1 MVKIFASELSK
12 CRKIK
17 LLYGILLSISL
28 FVVLLVFPV
37 MWILAAPVEKTE
49 KDFVFEYV
57 VKRLNYTPDTV
68 YKAVFTDLQYKFP
81 LYEETVKEEIE
92 IAKKLRLYQQFL
104 PQKIKKREKYFE
116 VRGKVVQI
124 SCKDGCKV
132 LLDKEG
138 IVKVGMIK
146 KKREKYFVVEEK
158 NW

>member
-17 LLYGILLSISL
+17 FLYGLLLSISA
-28 FVVLLVFPV
+28 FVIFIVFPV
-37 MWILAAPVEKTE
+37 MWILAAPVEKTD

-81 LYEETVKEEIE
+81 LYEETVREEIE
-92 IAKKLRLYQQFL
+92 IAKKIRLYQQFL
-104 PQKIKKREKYFE
+104 PQKIRKRDGYFE

-138 IVKVGMIK
+138 VVKVRGIK
-146 KKREKYFVVEEK
+146 RKREKYFVVEEK